1 MQLKLD
7 FNLQVTCSFTFT
19 NYYFYLSNYFVMIYV
34 AEQRQISQITFG
46 ELRRK
51 VAKIASALKVC
62 GVTSGDRVVGNSLY
76 VYTCDYLSV
85 ISLMII

>member
-1 MQLKLD
+1 
-7 FNLQVTCSFTFT
+7 
-19 NYYFYLSNYFVMIYV
+19 MIYV
-34 AEQRQISQITFG
+34 AEQRQISEITFG

-51 VAKIASALKVC
+51 VAKIASALKAC